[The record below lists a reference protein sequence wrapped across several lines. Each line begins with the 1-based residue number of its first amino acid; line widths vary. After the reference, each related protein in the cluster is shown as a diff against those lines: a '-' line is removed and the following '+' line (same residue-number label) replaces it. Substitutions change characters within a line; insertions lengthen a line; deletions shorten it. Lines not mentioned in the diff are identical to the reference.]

1 MRDLRHLENRLNN
14 VERISA
20 LSLMEA
26 ELASLEVYDPANAT
40 FIRQT
45 EGITGDNFSDVRQTA
60 WYDDDYR
67 ATIHNDGEELMPLFF
82 NKSVS
87 LSYDS
92 DLSLDTCV
100 IKGNNIWPKYTEVVS
115 DFGQTEATGV
125 ISVNQFDL
133 PQSVGTAE
141 LTPDGDYWTN
151 KRIVDKSYASQ
162 SNSSLLPDG
171 TTEIS
176 SQGTTTIS
184 TGSYS

>member
-1 MRDLRHLENRLNN
+1 M
-14 VERISA
+14 
-20 LSLMEA
+20 
-26 ELASLEVYDPANAT
+26 
-40 FIRQT
+40 
-45 EGITGDNFSDVRQTA
+45 
-60 WYDDDYR
+60 
-67 ATIHNDGEELMPLFF
+67 
-82 NKSVS
+82 
-87 LSYDS
+87 
-92 DLSLDTCV
+92 
-100 IKGNNIWPKYTEVVS
+100 
-115 DFGQTEATGV
+115 

-141 LTPDGDYWTN
+141 LTPDGDHWTN